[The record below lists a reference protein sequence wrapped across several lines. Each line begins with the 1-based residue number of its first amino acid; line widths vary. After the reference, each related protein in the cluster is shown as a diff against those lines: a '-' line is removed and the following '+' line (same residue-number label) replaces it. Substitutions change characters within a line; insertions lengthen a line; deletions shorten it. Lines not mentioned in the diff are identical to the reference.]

1 MDKITNGI
9 DMLKKMVL
17 ARSTPKDVKM
27 IRDSFKKT
35 LNNVRRFKSKK
46 VFGVFIDK
54 RKRRY
59 FSTRRR

>member
-17 ARSTPKDVKM
+17 ARSAKKDITLIK
-27 IRDSFKKT
+27 DSLKKT

-46 VFGVFIDK
+46 FFGK
-54 RKRRY
+54 HKRR
-59 FSTRRR
+59 FFTKRRR